1 MKICEKCGAQLDD
14 NAAFCG
20 VCGASSDPKPVLPD
34 QPFQFS
40 QPQFYQPQQLN
51 QPPQFD
57 QQPQFYQTPKFD
69 QAPQLNNPTQFSQ
82 PQFAPQGAAPYNA
95 PVQKGSSKK
104 LIIIIAAVVA
114 VIAITILVL
123 FLFVFKSK
131 NDLIIG
137 TWQEVKENGRGSYT
151 RFNKDGTMEYDLN
164 SSLKA
169 TYKIDGKNLIVSID
183 SLSESYEIVKL
194 TDDEMVLTR
203 RINGKDIEVKF
214 KKLSEDDEKNVADEY
229 VLESKLKTANANAK
243 LVFVTVN
250 NKVADLV
257 ADGEHVDDIKTDGA
271 VSVESLKDSNNPVL
285 KAVYDALKDN
295 GEGLG
300 YVYIEYYVDDDGV
313 ADHFAQWSET
323 EDGALLGQFPNPPK
337 YVANARNGTFGKK
350 IPKSTSDE
358 LMY

>member
-1 MKICEKCGAQLDD
+1 MKICNKCAAQLDD
-14 NAAFCG
+14 NAAFCDN
-20 VCGASSDPKPVLPD
+20 CGEPLDPQPVLSD
-34 QPFQFS
+34 QPFQFT
-40 QPQFYQPQQLN
+40 QPQQ
-51 QPPQFD
+51 PQFD
-57 QQPQFYQTPKFD
+57 QPPQFYQTPQFD
-69 QAPQLNNPTQFSQ
+69 QAPQLNHPTQFSQ
-82 PQFAPQGAAPYNA
+82 PQQFAQPQFAQQGAAPYNA

-131 NDLIIG
+131 KDLIIG

-203 RINGKDIEVKF
+203 RINGKNVEVKF
-214 KKLSEDDEKNVADEY
+214 KKLSEDDEKNVTDEY
-229 VLESKLKTANANAK
+229 VLKSKLKTANANAK
-243 LVFVTVN
+243 LVFTTVN

-257 ADGEHVDDIKTDGA
+257 ADGEHVDDIKTVGA

-300 YVYIEYYVDDDGV
+300 YVYIEYYVYDDGGTEC
-313 ADHFAQWSET
+313 FAQWSET

>member
-95 PVQKGSSKK
+95 PVQKGNNKK
-104 LIIIIAAVVA
+104 VMIIIAASVA
-114 VIAITILVL
+114 AIAIIIAVV

-131 NDLIIG
+131 KDLIVGI
-137 TWQEVKENGRGSYT
+137 WQEVKENGRGSYT
-151 RFNKDGTMEYDLN
+151 RFNKDGTMEYDLL
-164 SSLKA
+164 SDMKA
-169 TYKIDGKNLIVSID
+169 TYKIDGDTLTVTIQSVSANYSI
-183 SLSESYEIVKL
+183 EKL
-194 TDDEMVLTR
+194 TDDEMVLSR
-203 RINGKDIEVKF
+203 RYNGKDEEIKFVKVDD
-214 KKLSEDDEKNVADEY
+214 KSAEDNVKSKAD
-229 VLESKLKTANANAK
+229 LKTANANSK
-243 LVFVTVN
+243 LVYITVN
-250 NKVADLV
+250 NSISDRTAN
-257 ADGEHVDDIKTDGA
+257 GEPVNSVKTNGV
-271 VSVESLKDSNNPVL
+271 VSVESLKDSSDPTL
-285 KAVYDALKDN
+285 KAVYKALEDN
-295 GEGLG
+295 GKGLG
-300 YVYIEYYVDDDGV
+300 YVYIEFYYDYETYDDN
-313 ADHFAQWSET
+313 FAQWSAT
-323 EDGALLGQFPNPPK
+323 EDGLISQYPNPPSSVDDAK
-337 YVANARNGTFGKK
+337 SITFGTKK
-350 IPKSTSDE
+350 QKSTSDE